1 MVTLQ
6 KMLPLL
12 LSNNIHDV
20 VTMLHSWEKRWGTV
34 QSSIHLV
41 STFKRLKVSQII
53 PDLNVK
59 WPLRSVLNDRCTRLW
74 FGSLREKTSPS

>member
-12 LSNNIHDV
+12 LCNNIHDM
-20 VTMLHSWEKRWGTV
+20 VTMLHSWEKRQGTV
-34 QSSIHLV
+34 KSSIHLV
-41 STFKRLKVSQII
+41 STFRRLRVSQII

-59 WPLRSVLNDRCTRLW
+59 WPLRSVLNGRCTRL
-74 FGSLREKTSPS
+74 

>member
-12 LSNNIHDV
+12 LCNNIHDM
-20 VTMLHSWEKRWGTV
+20 VTTLHSWEKRQGTV
-34 QSSIHLV
+34 KSLIHWV
-41 STFKRLKVSQII
+41 STFRRLRVSQII

-59 WPLRSVLNDRCTRLW
+59 WLLRSVLNDRCTRL
-74 FGSLREKTSPS
+74 